1 MRKQNLALCSS
12 LSPLTIPQAAEV
24 LQVGRRTVYNLAVS
38 GGLPLARPHWGEREW
53 RLLTLETV
61 FALKEFLGPPDRERP
76 WGLRRH
82 WDRDVPTFLKWYD
95 EMRAQGWGA
104 QLVHGQWHFQRTE
117 GLSQGAEMVIGAAGP
132 PG

>member
-12 LSPLTIPQAAEV
+12 LSPLTIPQAADV

-38 GGLPLARPHWGEREW
+38 GGLPLARPHWGERER
-53 RLLTLETV
+53 RLLPLEML
-61 FALKEFLGPPDRERP
+61 FALKEFLGPPDGGRP

-82 WDRDVPTFLKWYD
+82 WDRDVPAFLKWYE
-95 EMRAQGWGA
+95 EMKAQGWRA
-104 QLVHGQWHFQRTE
+104 QLVGGEWRFQLTE
-117 GLSQGAEMVIGAAGP
+117 GLSQGAEAVISVADP